1 MQLRLTITKLIQLTD
16 HKKEMK
22 KARQTYEQRAEQ
34 FAKVRDIGIK
44 VLTEAEIS
52 PHEKKRMIG
61 MCSSDKEMALHP
73 LPVYKRIGSLKC
85 IEAEHFWYWNEHNG
99 THINEFWKEIKK
111 AGLDYERK
119 DIFKKILKHGKISN
133 IQEYDY
139 VIDEILVAEQTG
151 RISIDEIKRLN
162 YYLNNYEETRRK

>member
-1 MQLRLTITKLIQLTD
+1 MP
-16 HKKEMK
+16 

-34 FAKVRDIGIK
+34 FAKVCEIGIE

-52 PHEKKRMIG
+52 ADEKKRMVG

-73 LPVYKRIGSLKC
+73 LPIYKRIDSLKC

-99 THINEFWKEIKK
+99 RHIDEFWKQIKD
-111 AGLDYERK
+111 AGLAYERK
-119 DIFKKILKHGKISN
+119 DMFKRILQRSRISN
-133 IQEYDY
+133 MQEYDF

-151 RISIDEIKRLN
+151 RISIDEVRR
-162 YYLNNYEETRRK
+162 LNNYLSCYEKTRQK